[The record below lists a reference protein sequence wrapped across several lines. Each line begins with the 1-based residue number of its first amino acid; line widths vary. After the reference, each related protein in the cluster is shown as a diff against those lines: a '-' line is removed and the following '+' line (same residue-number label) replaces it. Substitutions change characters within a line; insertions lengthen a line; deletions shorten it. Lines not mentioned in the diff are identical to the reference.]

1 MMNAWRGLAYIARR
15 IRRTP
20 GLALAIVA
28 SIGLGI
34 AANATI
40 FSMVSKFILSPPPVG
55 EPSTL
60 LSLYTQ
66 QDGDRCCNHFP
77 WPLYRDVRDQAR
89 SFSGV
94 AGYYELLPAS
104 IGGTGDPERVWG
116 QAATANFFDVAQLS
130 MTYGRGFLG
139 AEENSQVIILGHSL
153 WQRRFASDP
162 AILGRTISLSGRPY
176 TVVGVA
182 PAGFHGLD
190 SILNPE
196 FWVPLGN
203 AESLVPNLPKREA
216 RDYHWIS
223 AIGRLQPGVTRTQ
236 AAAELDALAKR
247 LAIAYP
253 ASDKGNH
260 FLLDLAGSLPPNA
273 QPIVKLFLGA
283 LTVVALLVLCIACAN
298 VANLLLAQASS
309 RQKEMAVRL
318 ALGAS
323 RGQLMGQMLAESTVL
338 ALAGGILGFVLSVW
352 ATSALSAFHVP
363 APVPLDVGLTQDW
376 RVSLYT
382 FVLSLGAGLLFGL
395 APAWA
400 VSRPLLTNA
409 LKGEDALAR
418 PGRRWSLRSLLV
430 IAQVAMSLVLL
441 CATGLFLRS
450 LQRAAN
456 IDIGFR
462 SGGLLTMSIDPAVHG
477 YTAERTVQFL
487 SQLRRR
493 AAALPGVT
501 SAVITDI
508 VPLSGGHRGDAF
520 HIVGVPKSTLPDTLA
535 DLYMASPGY
544 FETLGIPRLAGR
556 DFANE
561 SATGTKVAIVNRAF
575 AERVFGTQNPIGQLI
590 NGGGVTYQVIGVAGN
605 IKSRTIGEDTRA
617 TLFRSI
623 DQSVAGDP
631 SVMGYTLVVSTS
643 GDPAALTPSVRD
655 AVRALDPTI
664 AVFNVA
670 TMQEHVRDALLL
682 PRLAGTLFGIFGGIG
697 LMLATVGLYGVI
709 SYSVSRRSREI
720 GIRMALGAQVG
731 AVQRLIVGQGM
742 LLTLIALALGL
753 PSAWIAAK
761 LASSFLYGV
770 SPHDLVT
777 FVAVP
782 VILAVVALLA
792 CWIPAR
798 RAARVDPQTVLRY
811 E

>member
-1 MMNAWRGLAYIARR
+1 MNVWREFAYISRR
-15 IRRTP
+15 IRRSP
-20 GLALAIVA
+20 GLALAIVV

-40 FSMVSKFILSPPPVG
+40 FSMVSKFVLSPPPVG

-60 LSLYTQ
+60 MGLYTQ

-77 WPLYRDVRDQAR
+77 WPLYRDVRDQVK

-94 AGYYELLPAS
+94 AGYFELLPAS
-104 IGGTGDPERVWG
+104 IGGAGEPERVWG

-130 MTYGRGFLG
+130 MVYGRGFLP
-139 AEENSQVIILGHSL
+139 AEEDRQVIVLGHNL

-162 AILGRTISLSGRPY
+162 AILGKTVSLSGRLY
-176 TVVGVA
+176 TVVGVT
-182 PAGFHGLD
+182 PVGFHGLD

-216 RDYHWIS
+216 REYHWIS
-223 AIGRLQPGVTRTQ
+223 AIGRLKPGVTRTQ
-236 AAAELDALAKR
+236 AGAELDALAKR
-247 LAIAYP
+247 LAVTYP

-260 FLLDLAGSLPPNA
+260 FVMDSAGALPPND
-273 QPIVKLFLGA
+273 QPIVKLFLGS
-283 LTVVALLVLCIACAN
+283 LSVVALLVLCIACAN

-323 RGQLMGQMLAESTVL
+323 RGQLVRQMLAESTLL
-338 ALAGGILGFVLSVW
+338 ALAGGTLGFALSVW
-352 ATSALSAFHVP
+352 ATSALSSFRLP
-363 APVPLDVGLTQDW
+363 APVPLDVTLTQDW

-382 FVLSLGAGLLFGL
+382 FMLSLGAGLLFGV
-395 APAWA
+395 APAWM
-400 VSRPLLTNA
+400 VSRPLLTSA

-418 PGRRWSLRSLLV
+418 PGRRFTLRSLLV
-430 IAQVAMSLVLL
+430 VVQVAMSLVLL

-462 SGGLLTMSIDPAVHG
+462 SGGMLTMSVDPAVHG
-477 YTAERTVQFL
+477 YSAERTVRFL
-487 SQLRRR
+487 TQLRER

-501 SAVITDI
+501 SAVMTDV
-508 VPLSGGHRGDAF
+508 VPLSGGNRSDAF
-520 HIVGVPKSTLPDTLA
+520 SVVGGPKSAPYTLA
-535 DLYMASPGY
+535 ELYMASPGY
-544 FETLGIPRLAGR
+544 FEAMGIPRLAGR

-575 AERVFGTQNPIGQLI
+575 AERAFGTQNPIGQLI
-590 NGGGVTYQVIGVAGN
+590 TGGGVTYQVIGVAGN

-617 TLFRSI
+617 MLFRPI

-631 SVMGYTLVVSTS
+631 SVMGYSLIVSTR
-643 GDPAALTPSVRD
+643 GDPAALTPSVRE
-655 AVRALDPTI
+655 AVRELDPTM

-670 TMQEHVRDALLL
+670 TMQEHIKDALFL
-682 PRLAGTLFGIFGGIG
+682 PRLAGILFGVFGAIG
-697 LMLATVGLYGVI
+697 LTLATVGLYGVVN
-709 SYSVSRRSREI
+709 YSVSRRTREI

-731 AVQRLIVGQGM
+731 AVQRLVVGQGL
-742 LLTLIALALGL
+742 LLTLIALAIGL
-753 PSAWIAAK
+753 PGAWMASR

-770 SPHDLVT
+770 SPHDVAT

-782 VILAVVALLA
+782 VILVAVALLA

>member
-1 MMNAWRGLAYIARR
+1 MNVWRELAYISRR

-20 GLALAIVA
+20 GLALAIVV

-40 FSMVSKFILSPPPVG
+40 FSMVSKFVLSPPPVG

-60 LSLYTQ
+60 MSLYTQ

-77 WPLYRDVRDQAR
+77 WPLYRDVRDQAK

-94 AGYYELLPAS
+94 AGYFELLPAS
-104 IGGTGDPERVWG
+104 IGGAGEPERVWG
-116 QAATANFFDVAQLS
+116 QAATANYFDVAQLP
-130 MTYGRGFLG
+130 MAYGRGFLP
-139 AEENSQVIILGHSL
+139 AEENLQVIVLGHNL

-162 AILGRTISLSGRPY
+162 AILGKTVSLSGRLF

-182 PAGFHGLD
+182 PVGFHGLD

-216 RDYHWIS
+216 REYHWIS
-223 AIGRLQPGVTRTQ
+223 AIGRLQPGVTRAG

-260 FLLDLAGSLPPNA
+260 FVMGYAGALPPND

-283 LTVVALLVLCIACAN
+283 LSVVALLVLCIACAN

-323 RGQLMGQMLAESTVL
+323 RGQLVRQMLAESTLL
-338 ALAGGILGFVLSVW
+338 ALAGGMLGFMLSVW
-352 ATSALSAFHVP
+352 ATSALSSFRLP
-363 APVPLDVGLTQDW
+363 APVPLDVTLKQDW

-382 FVLSLGAGLLFGL
+382 FVLSLGAGLLFGV

-400 VSRPLLTNA
+400 VSRPLLTSA

-418 PGRRWSLRSLLV
+418 PGRRWNLRSLLV

-450 LQRAAN
+450 LQSAAN
-456 IDIGFR
+456 INIGFR
-462 SGGLLTMSIDPAVHG
+462 SGGMLTMSVDPAVHG
-477 YTAERTVQFL
+477 YSAERTVRFL
-487 SQLRRR
+487 TQLRER

-501 SAVITDI
+501 SAVMTDV
-508 VPLSGGHRGDAF
+508 VPLSGGNRSDGF
-520 HIVGVPKSTLPDTLA
+520 SVVGGPKSAPFALA
-535 DLYMASPGY
+535 ELYMASPGY
-544 FETLGIPRLAGR
+544 FETMGIPRLAGR

-575 AERVFGTQNPIGQLI
+575 AERAFGTQNPVGQLI
-590 NGGGVTYQVIGVAGN
+590 IGAGVTYQVIGVVGN
-605 IKSRTIGEDTRA
+605 IKSRTLGEDTRA
-617 TLFRSI
+617 MLFRSI
-623 DQSVAGDP
+623 DQSVASDP
-631 SVMGYTLVVSTS
+631 SVMGYSLIVSTS
-643 GDPAALTPSVRD
+643 GDPAALTPSVRESI
-655 AVRALDPTI
+655 RALDPTM

-670 TMQEHVRDALLL
+670 TMQEHIKDALFL
-682 PRLAGTLFGIFGGIG
+682 PRLAGILFGVFGAIG
-697 LMLATVGLYGVI
+697 LTLATVGLYGVI

-742 LLTLIALALGL
+742 LLTLIALAIGL
-753 PSAWIAAK
+753 PGAWMASK

-770 SPHDLVT
+770 SPHDLAT

-782 VILAVVALLA
+782 IILFAVALLA

>member
-1 MMNAWRGLAYIARR
+1 MNAWRELAYIGRR

-40 FSMVSKFILSPPPVG
+40 FSMVNKFVLSPPPVG

-60 LSLYTQ
+60 MSLYTQ

-77 WPLYRDVRDQAR
+77 WPLYRDVRDHVK

-104 IGGTGDPERVWG
+104 IGGTGEPERVWG
-116 QAATANFFDVAQLS
+116 QAATANFFDVAQLP
-130 MTYGRGFLG
+130 MAHGRGFLP
-139 AEENSQVIILGHSL
+139 AEEQSQVIVLGHNL

-162 AILGRTISLSGRPY
+162 TILGKSISLSGRPY

-223 AIGRLQPGVTRTQ
+223 VIGRLQPGVTRAQ
-236 AAAELDALAKR
+236 ASAELDAMAKR

-260 FLLDLAGSLPPNA
+260 FVMDSAGSLPPND

-323 RGQLMGQMLAESTVL
+323 RGQLVRQILAESTLL
-338 ALAGGILGFVLSVW
+338 ALAGGMLGFVLSVW

-363 APVPLDVGLTQDW
+363 APVPLDVSLTQDW

-418 PGRRWSLRSLLV
+418 PGRRWSLRSMLV

-462 SGGLLTMSIDPAVHG
+462 SGGMLTMSVDPAVHG
-477 YTAERTVQFL
+477 YTAERTVRFL
-487 SQLRRR
+487 SQLRER

-501 SAVITDI
+501 SAVMTDV
-508 VPLSGGHRGDAF
+508 VPLSGGNRSDGF
-520 HIVGVPKSTLPDTLA
+520 HVVGGPKSTSPDTLA
-535 DLYMASPGY
+535 ELYMASPGY
-544 FETLGIPRLAGR
+544 FETMGISRLAGR

-590 NGGGVTYQVIGVAGN
+590 NGGGVTYQVIGVVGD

-617 TLFRSI
+617 LLFRSL

-631 SVMGYTLVVSTS
+631 SVMGYSLVVSTR
-643 GDPAALTPSVRD
+643 GDPAALTPSVRE
-655 AVRALDPTI
+655 AVRALDPTM

-670 TMQEHVRDALLL
+670 TMQEHVRDALFL

-697 LMLATVGLYGVI
+697 LLLATVGLYGVI
-709 SYSVSRRSREI
+709 SYSVSRRTREI

-753 PSAWIAAK
+753 PGAWIAAK

-782 VILAVVALLA
+782 FILAGVALLA

-798 RAARVDPQTVLRY
+798 RAALVDPQTVLHY

>member
-1 MMNAWRGLAYIARR
+1 MNVWRELAYIGRR
-15 IRRTP
+15 VRRTP
-20 GLALAIVA
+20 GLALAIVV

-40 FSMVSKFILSPPPVG
+40 FSMVSKFVLSRPPVG
-55 EPSTL
+55 DPSTL
-60 LSLYTQ
+60 MSLYTQ
-66 QDGDRCCNHFP
+66 QDGDRCCNHFS
-77 WPLYRDVRDQAR
+77 WPLYRDVRDQVK

-104 IGGTGDPERVWG
+104 IGGVGEPERVWG
-116 QAATANFFDVAQLS
+116 QAATANFFDVAQLA
-130 MTYGRGFLG
+130 MAHGRGFLP
-139 AEENSQVIILGHSL
+139 AEEDLQVIVLGHNL

-162 AILGRTISLSGRPY
+162 AILGKTVSLSGRLF

-182 PAGFHGLD
+182 PVGFHGLD

-223 AIGRLQPGVTRTQ
+223 AIARLQPGVTRAQ
-236 AAAELDALAKR
+236 ASAELDAMAKR
-247 LAIAYP
+247 LAVAYP

-260 FLLDLAGSLPPNA
+260 FVVDSAGSLPPND
-273 QPIVKLFLGA
+273 QPIVRLFLGA
-283 LTVVALLVLCIACAN
+283 LSVVALLVLCIACAN

-309 RQKEMAVRL
+309 RQKEIAVRL

-323 RGQLMGQMLAESTVL
+323 RGQLVRQMLAESTLL
-338 ALAGGILGFVLSVW
+338 ALAGGMLGFALSVW

-363 APVPLDVGLTQDW
+363 APVPLDVSLTQDW

-382 FVLSLGAGLLFGL
+382 FVLSVGAGLLFGL
-395 APAWA
+395 VPAWA
-400 VSRPLLTNA
+400 VSRPLLTSA

-462 SGGLLTMSIDPAVHG
+462 SGGMLTMSVDPAVHG
-477 YTAERTVQFL
+477 YSAERTVQFL
-487 SQLRRR
+487 TQLRQR
-493 AAALPGVT
+493 AATLPGVT
-501 SAVITDI
+501 SAVMTDV
-508 VPLSGGHRGDAF
+508 VPLSGGNRSDAF
-520 HIVGVPKSTLPDTLA
+520 SLVGGPKPTSQYTLA
-535 DLYMASPGY
+535 ELYMASPGY
-544 FETLGIPRLAGR
+544 FEAMGIPRLAGR

-561 SATGTKVAIVNRAF
+561 SATGTKVAIINRAL
-575 AERVFGTQNPIGQLI
+575 AERLFGAQNPIGQLI
-590 NGGGVTYQVIGVAGN
+590 SGGGVTYQVIGVVGN

-617 TLFRSI
+617 MLFRSI

-631 SVMGYTLVVSTS
+631 SVMGYSLIVSTR
-643 GDPAALTPSVRD
+643 GDPAALTSSVRD
-655 AVRALDPTI
+655 AVRTLDPTM

-670 TMQEHVRDALLL
+670 TMQEHVKDALFL
-682 PRLAGTLFGIFGGIG
+682 PRLAGTLFGVFGAIG
-697 LMLATVGLYGVI
+697 LTLATVGLYGVI
-709 SYSVSRRSREI
+709 SYSVSRRTREI

-731 AVQRLIVGQGM
+731 AVQRLIVGQGL
-742 LLTLIALALGL
+742 LLTAIALALGL
-753 PSAWIAAK
+753 PGAWMASK

-770 SPHDLVT
+770 SPHDLAT

-782 VILAVVALLA
+782 IILVAVALFA

>member
-1 MMNAWRGLAYIARR
+1 VNVWRDLTYIGRR
-15 IRRTP
+15 IWRTP
-20 GLALAIVA
+20 GLALAIVV

-40 FSMVSKFILSPPPVG
+40 FSMVSKFVLSPPPVG
-55 EPSTL
+55 DPSTL
-60 LSLYTQ
+60 MGLYTQ

-77 WPLYRDVRDQAR
+77 SPLYRDVRDQAK

-104 IGGTGDPERVWG
+104 ISGAGEPERVWG
-116 QAATANFFDVAQLS
+116 QAGTANFFDVAQLP
-130 MTYGRGFLG
+130 MAYGRGFLPG
-139 AEENSQVIILGHSL
+139 EEDRQVIVLGHTL

-162 AILGRTISLSGRPY
+162 AILGKTVSLSGRPY

-223 AIGRLQPGVTRTQ
+223 VIARLQTGATRTQ
-236 AAAELDALAKR
+236 AVAELDALAKR

-260 FLLDLAGSLPPNA
+260 FVMDSTGALPPND

-283 LTVVALLVLCIACAN
+283 LSLVALLVLCIACAN

-323 RGQLMGQMLAESTVL
+323 RGQLVRQMLAESALL
-338 ALAGGILGFVLSVW
+338 ALAGGMLGFELSVW

-363 APVPLDVGLTQDW
+363 APVPLDVSLTQDW

-382 FVLSLGAGLLFGL
+382 FLLSLGAGLLFGL
-395 APAWA
+395 APACA
-400 VSRPLLTNA
+400 VSRPLLTSA

-418 PGRRWSLRSLLV
+418 PGRRWSLRSILV
-430 IAQVAMSLVLL
+430 IAQVAMSLILL

-462 SGGLLTMSIDPAVHG
+462 SGGMLTMSVDPALHG
-477 YTAERTVQFL
+477 YSADRTVRFL
-487 SQLRRR
+487 TQLRQS
-493 AAALPGVT
+493 AAVLPGAT
-501 SAVITDI
+501 SAVMTDV
-508 VPLSGGHRGDAF
+508 VPLSGGNRSDAF
-520 HIVGVPKSTLPDTLA
+520 SIVGSSKPASAYTLA
-535 DLYMASPGY
+535 ELYMASPGY
-544 FETLGIPRLAGR
+544 FETMGIPRLAGR
-556 DFANE
+556 DFSNE
-561 SATGTKVAIVNRAF
+561 PPTGTKVAIVNRAF
-575 AERVFGTQNPIGQLI
+575 AERLFGTQNPVGQMI
-590 NGGGVTYQVIGVAGN
+590 TGAGVTYQVVGVVGN

-617 TLFRSI
+617 MLFRPI
-623 DQSVAGDP
+623 EQSVAGDP
-631 SVMGYTLVVSTS
+631 SVMGYSLIVSTR
-643 GDPAALTPSVRD
+643 GDPAMLTSSVRD
-655 AVRALDPTI
+655 AVRALDPTM

-670 TMQEHVRDALLL
+670 TMQEHVKDALFL
-682 PRLAGTLFGIFGGIG
+682 PRLAGTLFGIFGAIG
-697 LMLATVGLYGVI
+697 LTLATVGLYGVI
-709 SYSVSRRSREI
+709 SYSVSRRTREI

-742 LLTLIALALGL
+742 LLTLIALGLGL
-753 PSAWIAAK
+753 PGAWMASK

-770 SPHDLVT
+770 SPHDLTT

-782 VILAVVALLA
+782 IVLVGVALLA

>member
-1 MMNAWRGLAYIARR
+1 MSTWRELAYIARR
-15 IRRTP
+15 IRRTV
-20 GLALAIVA
+20 GVALAIVV

-40 FSMVSKFILSPPPVG
+40 FSMVSKFVLSPPPVG

-77 WPLYRDVRDQAR
+77 WPLYRDVRDQAK

-139 AEENSQVIILGHSL
+139 AEENSQVIVLGHSL

-162 AILGRTISLSGRPY
+162 AILGKAVTLSGRPF
-176 TVVGVA
+176 TVVGVT

-223 AIGRLQPGVTRTQ
+223 VIGRLQPGVNRTQ

-260 FLLDLAGSLPPNA
+260 FVMDSAGSLPPSA
-273 QPIVKLFLGA
+273 QSIVKLFLGA

-323 RGQLMGQMLAESTVL
+323 RGQLMRQMLAESTLL
-338 ALAGGILGFVLSVW
+338 ALAGGMLGFVLSIW

-363 APVPLDVGLTQDW
+363 SPVPLDVSLTQDW

-382 FVLSLGAGLLFGL
+382 FMLSLGAGVLFGL

-477 YTAERTVQFL
+477 YTAERTVQFV
-487 SQLRRR
+487 SQLRQR

-508 VPLSGGHRGDAF
+508 VPLSGGHRSEGF
-520 HIVGVPKSTLPDTLA
+520 QVVGKTGRTNSVPFA
-535 DLYMASPGY
+535 ELYMASPGY
-544 FETLGIPRLAGR
+544 FETMGIPRLAGS
-556 DFANE
+556 DFAHE
-561 SATGTKVAIVNRAF
+561 SPTGTKVAVVNRAF
-575 AERVFGTQNPIGQLI
+575 AEKAFGAQNPIGQI
-590 NGGGVTYQVIGVAGN
+590 VSGGGVTYQVIGVVGD
-605 IKSRTIGEDTRA
+605 IKSRTIGEDMRPL
-617 TLFRSI
+617 LFRSI
-623 DQSVAGDP
+623 DQSIASDP
-631 SVMGYTLVVSTS
+631 SVMGYTLIVSTR

-670 TMQEHVRDALLL
+670 TMQEHVKDALFL

-709 SYSVSRRSREI
+709 SYSVSRRTREI
-720 GIRMALGAQVG
+720 GIRMALGAQIG

-742 LLTLIALALGL
+742 ILTLIALAVGL
-753 PSAWIAAK
+753 PGAWMASK

-770 SPHDLVT
+770 RPHDLLT
-777 FVAVP
+777 FIAVP
-782 VILAVVALLA
+782 LILLAVALLA

>member
-1 MMNAWRGLAYIARR
+1 L
-15 IRRTP
+15 P
-20 GLALAIVA
+20 GLALAIVV

-40 FSMVSKFILSPPPVG
+40 FSMVSKFVLSPPPVG

-60 LSLYTQ
+60 MGLYTQ

-77 WPLYRDVRDQAR
+77 WPLYRDIRDQVK

-104 IGGTGDPERVWG
+104 VGGTGEPERVWG

-130 MTYGRGFLG
+130 MAYGRGFLP
-139 AEENSQVIILGHSL
+139 AEEDRQVVVLGHNL

-162 AILGRTISLSGRPY
+162 AILGKTVSLSGRLY

-182 PAGFHGLD
+182 PVGFHGLD

-216 RDYHWIS
+216 REYHWIS

-247 LAIAYP
+247 LATAYP
-253 ASDKGNH
+253 ASDKGNR
-260 FLLDLAGSLPPNA
+260 FVMDSAGSLPPND

-283 LTVVALLVLCIACAN
+283 LSVVALLVLCIACAN

-309 RQKEMAVRL
+309 WQKEMAVRL

-323 RGQLMGQMLAESTVL
+323 RGQLVRQMLAESTLL
-338 ALAGGILGFVLSVW
+338 ALAGGMLGFALSVW
-352 ATSALSAFHVP
+352 ATSALSAFRLP
-363 APVPLDVGLTQDW
+363 APVPLDVSLTQDW

-382 FVLSLGAGLLFGL
+382 FVLSLGAGVLFGV

-400 VSRPLLTNA
+400 VSRPLLTSA

-418 PGRRWSLRSLLV
+418 PGRRWNLRSLLV

-441 CATGLFLRS
+441 CAAGLFLRS

-462 SGGLLTMSIDPAVHG
+462 SGGMLTMSVDPAVHG
-477 YTAERTVQFL
+477 YSAERTVRFL
-487 SQLRRR
+487 TQLRER
-493 AAALPGVT
+493 AAGLPGVT
-501 SAVITDI
+501 SAVMTDV
-508 VPLSGGHRGDAF
+508 VPLSGGNRSDAF
-520 HIVGVPKSTLPDTLA
+520 SVVGGPKSAPYTLTE
-535 DLYMASPGY
+535 LYMASPGY
-544 FETLGIPRLAGR
+544 FETMGIPRLAGR

-575 AERVFGTQNPIGQLI
+575 AERAFGTQNPVGQLI
-590 NGGGVTYQVIGVAGN
+590 TGAGVTYQVIGVVGN
-605 IKSRTIGEDTRA
+605 IKSRTLGEDTRA
-617 TLFRSI
+617 MLFRSI
-623 DQSVAGDP
+623 DQSVASDP
-631 SVMGYTLVVSTS
+631 SVMGYSLIVGTR
-643 GDPAALTPSVRD
+643 GDPATLTPSVRETI
-655 AVRALDPTI
+655 RALDPTM

-670 TMQEHVRDALLL
+670 TMQEHIKDALFL
-682 PRLAGTLFGIFGGIG
+682 PRLAGILFGVFGAIG
-697 LMLATVGLYGVI
+697 LTLATIGLYGVI
-709 SYSVSRRSREI
+709 SYSVSRRTREI

-731 AVQRLIVGQGM
+731 AVQRLVVGQGL
-742 LLTLIALALGL
+742 LLTLIALAIGL
-753 PSAWIAAK
+753 PGAWIASK

-770 SPHDLVT
+770 SPHDLAT

-782 VILAVVALLA
+782 VLLVAVALLA

>member
-1 MMNAWRGLAYIARR
+1 MGVWREFAYIARR

-40 FSMVSKFILSPPPVG
+40 FSMVSKFVLSPPPVG

-60 LSLYTQ
+60 MSLYTQ

-77 WPLYRDVRDQAR
+77 WPLYRDVRDQAK

-104 IGGTGDPERVWG
+104 IGGAGEPERVWG

-130 MTYGRGFLG
+130 MAHGRGFLQ
-139 AEENSQVIILGHSL
+139 AEEDLQVIVLGHNL
-153 WQRRFASDP
+153 WQRRFASDT
-162 AILGRTISLSGRPY
+162 AILGKTVSLSGRPY

-216 RDYHWIS
+216 REYHWIS
-223 AIGRLQPGVTRTQ
+223 VIGRLQPGVTRTQ
-236 AAAELDALAKR
+236 ARAELDALAKR
-247 LAIAYP
+247 LAIVYP

-260 FLLDLAGSLPPNA
+260 FVMDSAGSLPPND

-318 ALGAS
+318 VLGAS
-323 RGQLMGQMLAESTVL
+323 RGQLVRQMLAESTLL
-338 ALAGGILGFVLSVW
+338 ALAGGMLGFALSVW
-352 ATSALSAFHVP
+352 ATSALSAFHLP
-363 APVPLDVGLTQDW
+363 APVPLDVSLTQDW

-462 SGGLLTMSIDPAVHG
+462 SGGMLTMSVDPAVHG
-477 YTAERTVQFL
+477 YTAERTVRFL
-487 SQLRRR
+487 SQLRER

-501 SAVITDI
+501 SAVITDV
-508 VPLSGGHRGDAF
+508 VPLSGGNRSDGF
-520 HIVGVPKSTLPDTLA
+520 RVVGGPKSTSPDTLA
-535 DLYMASPGY
+535 ELYMASPGY
-544 FETLGIPRLAGR
+544 FGTMGIPRLAGR

-561 SATGTKVAIVNRAF
+561 SATGTKAAIVNRAF
-575 AERVFGTQNPIGQLI
+575 AERVFGTRNPIGQI
-590 NGGGVTYQVIGVAGN
+590 VSGGGVTYQVIGVVGN

-617 TLFRSI
+617 LLFRSI

-631 SVMGYTLVVSTS
+631 SVMGYSLIVSTS
-643 GDPAALTPSVRD
+643 GDPAALAPSVRE
-655 AVRALDPTI
+655 AVRALDPTM

-670 TMQEHVRDALLL
+670 TMQEHVRDALFL

-697 LMLATVGLYGVI
+697 LLLATVGLYGVI
-709 SYSVSRRSREI
+709 SYSVSRRTREI

-753 PSAWIAAK
+753 PGAWIAAR

-782 VILAVVALLA
+782 FVLAAVALLA

>member
-1 MMNAWRGLAYIARR
+1 MNVWRELAYIGRR
-15 IRRTP
+15 IRRAP
-20 GLALAIVA
+20 GLVLAIVV

-40 FSMVSKFILSPPPVG
+40 FSMVSKFVLSRPPVG
-55 EPSTL
+55 DPSTL
-60 LSLYTQ
+60 MSLYTQ
-66 QDGDRCCNHFP
+66 QHGDRCCNHFS
-77 WPLYRDVRDQAR
+77 WPLYRDVRGQAK

-104 IGGTGDPERVWG
+104 IGGVGEPERVWG
-116 QAATANFFDVAQLS
+116 QAATANFFDVAQLA
-130 MTYGRGFLG
+130 MAHGRGFLPV
-139 AEENSQVIILGHSL
+139 EEDLQVIVLGHNL

-162 AILGRTISLSGRPY
+162 AILGKTVSLSGRLF

-182 PAGFHGLD
+182 PIGFHGLD

-223 AIGRLQPGVTRTQ
+223 VIGRLHTGVTRTK
-236 AAAELDALAKR
+236 AAAELDAMAKR

-260 FLLDLAGSLPPNA
+260 FVMDSAGSLPPND

-323 RGQLMGQMLAESTVL
+323 RGQLVRQMLAESTLL
-338 ALAGGILGFVLSVW
+338 ALAGGMLGFALSVW
-352 ATSALSAFHVP
+352 ATSALSAFRLP
-363 APVPLDVGLTQDW
+363 APVPLDVSLTQDW

-382 FVLSLGAGLLFGL
+382 FVLSLGAGLLFGV

-462 SGGLLTMSIDPAVHG
+462 SGGMLTMSVDPAVHG
-477 YTAERTVQFL
+477 YSTEHTVQFL
-487 SQLRRR
+487 TQLRQR
-493 AAALPGVT
+493 AATLPGVT
-501 SAVITDI
+501 SAVMTDV
-508 VPLSGGHRGDAF
+508 VPLSGGNRSDAF
-520 HIVGVPKSTLPDTLA
+520 SVVGGPKPTSLYTLA
-535 DLYMASPGY
+535 ELYMASPGY
-544 FETLGIPRLAGR
+544 FETMGISRLSGR

-561 SATGTKVAIVNRAF
+561 SATGTKVAIINRAF
-575 AERVFGTQNPIGQLI
+575 AERLFGAQNPIGQLI
-590 NGGGVTYQVIGVAGN
+590 SGGGVTFQVIGVVGN

-617 TLFRSI
+617 MLFRSI
-623 DQSVAGDP
+623 DQSIAGDP
-631 SVMGYTLVVSTS
+631 SVMGYSLIVSTR
-643 GDPAALTPSVRD
+643 GDPAALTPSVRE
-655 AVRALDPTI
+655 AVRALDPTM

-670 TMQEHVRDALLL
+670 TMQEHVKDALFL

-697 LMLATVGLYGVI
+697 LTLATVGLYGVI
-709 SYSVSRRSREI
+709 SYSVSRRTREI

-731 AVQRLIVGQGM
+731 AVQRLIVGQGL
-742 LLTLIALALGL
+742 LLTAIALALGL
-753 PSAWIAAK
+753 PGAWMASK

-770 SPHDLVT
+770 SPHDLAT

-782 VILAVVALLA
+782 VILVAVALLA

>member
-1 MMNAWRGLAYIARR
+1 MGAWREFAYIARR
-15 IRRTP
+15 IRRIP

-40 FSMVSKFILSPPPVG
+40 FSMVSKFVLSPPPVG

-60 LSLYTQ
+60 MSLYTQ

-77 WPLYRDVRDQAR
+77 WPLYRDVRDQAK

-104 IGGTGDPERVWG
+104 IGGTGEPERVWG
-116 QAATANFFDVAQLS
+116 QAATANYFDVAQLP
-130 MTYGRGFLG
+130 MMHGRGFLP
-139 AEENSQVIILGHSL
+139 AEEDLQVIVLGHNL

-162 AILGRTISLSGRPY
+162 AILGKTISLSGRPY

-223 AIGRLQPGVTRTQ
+223 AIARLQPGVTRTQ
-236 AAAELDALAKR
+236 AAAQLDALAKR

-260 FLLDLAGSLPPNA
+260 FVMDSAGALPPND
-273 QPIVKLFLGA
+273 QPIVKLFLGS

-323 RGQLMGQMLAESTVL
+323 RAQLVRQMLAESTLL
-338 ALAGGILGFVLSVW
+338 ALAGGMLGFTLSIW

-363 APVPLDVGLTQDW
+363 APVPLDVSLTQDW

-382 FVLSLGAGLLFGL
+382 FMLSLGAGLLFGL

-400 VSRPLLTNA
+400 VSRPLLTSA

-418 PGRRWSLRSLLV
+418 PGRRWRMLRSILV

-450 LQRAAN
+450 LQRAAS
-456 IDIGFR
+456 IDVGFR
-462 SGGLLTMSIDPAVHG
+462 SGGMLTMSVDPAVHG
-477 YTAERTVQFL
+477 YTAEQTVRFL
-487 SQLRRR
+487 SLLRER

-501 SAVITDI
+501 SAVMTDV
-508 VPLSGGHRGDAF
+508 VPLSGGNRSDAF
-520 HIVGVPKSTLPDTLA
+520 TIVGGLP
-535 DLYMASPGY
+535 
-544 FETLGIPRLAGR
+544 
-556 DFANE
+556 
-561 SATGTKVAIVNRAF
+561 
-575 AERVFGTQNPIGQLI
+575 NPSSSLHARG
-590 NGGGVTYQVIGVAGN
+590 A
-605 IKSRTIGEDTRA
+605 
-617 TLFRSI
+617 
-623 DQSVAGDP
+623 
-631 SVMGYTLVVSTS
+631 
-643 GDPAALTPSVRD
+643 
-655 AVRALDPTI
+655 
-664 AVFNVA
+664 
-670 TMQEHVRDALLL
+670 
-682 PRLAGTLFGIFGGIG
+682 
-697 LMLATVGLYGVI
+697 LYGI
-709 SYSVSRRSREI
+709 
-720 GIRMALGAQVG
+720 A
-731 AVQRLIVGQGM
+731 RL
-742 LLTLIALALGL
+742 L
-753 PSAWIAAK
+753 
-761 LASSFLYGV
+761 
-770 SPHDLVT
+770 
-777 FVAVP
+777 
-782 VILAVVALLA
+782 
-792 CWIPAR
+792 
-798 RAARVDPQTVLRY
+798 
-811 E
+811 

>member
-1 MMNAWRGLAYIARR
+1 MGAWRELAYIARR
-15 IRRTP
+15 VRRMP

-40 FSMVSKFILSPPPVG
+40 FSMVSKFVLSPPPVG

-60 LSLYTQ
+60 MSLYTQ

-77 WPLYRDVRDQAR
+77 WPLYRDVRDQAK

-104 IGGTGDPERVWG
+104 IGGFGEPERVWG
-116 QAATANFFDVAQLS
+116 QAATANFFDVAELP
-130 MTYGRGFLG
+130 MAHGRGFVP
-139 AEENSQVIILGHSL
+139 AEEDLQVIVLGHNL

-162 AILGRTISLSGRPY
+162 AILGKTISLSGRPY

-203 AESLVPNLPKREA
+203 AESLVPNLPKRDA

-223 AIGRLQPGVTRTQ
+223 AIARLQPGVTRTQ
-236 AAAELDALAKR
+236 ASAELDALAKR
-247 LAIAYP
+247 LAMAYP

-260 FLLDLAGSLPPNA
+260 FVMALAGSLPPND

-323 RGQLMGQMLAESTVL
+323 RGQLVRQMLAESTLL
-338 ALAGGILGFVLSVW
+338 ALAGGMLGFVLSVW

-363 APVPLDVGLTQDW
+363 APIPLDVSLSQDW

-382 FVLSLGAGLLFGL
+382 FLLSLGAGLLFGL

-400 VSRPLLTNA
+400 VSRPLLTSA

-487 SQLRRR
+487 SQLRQR

-508 VPLSGGHRGDAF
+508 VPLSGGHRGEAF
-520 HIVGVPKSTLPDTLA
+520 HIVGGPKSTLPDTLA

-544 FETLGIPRLAGR
+544 FETIGIPRLAGR

-575 AERVFGTQNPIGQLI
+575 AQRVFGTQNPIGQLI
-590 NGGGVTYQVIGVAGN
+590 NGGGVTYQIIGVAGN

-623 DQSVAGDP
+623 DQSVADDP
-631 SVMGYTLVVSTS
+631 SVMGYTLIVSTR

-655 AVRALDPTI
+655 AVRALDPTM
-664 AVFNVA
+664 AVFNVE
-670 TMQEHVRDALLL
+670 TMQEHVKDALFL

-709 SYSVSRRSREI
+709 SYSVSRRTREI

-753 PSAWIAAK
+753 PGAWMAAR

-770 SPHDLVT
+770 SPHDLAT

-782 VILAVVALLA
+782 FILAAVAFLA

>member
-1 MMNAWRGLAYIARR
+1 MNLWRELAYISRR
-15 IRRTP
+15 IRRSP
-20 GLALAIVA
+20 GLALAIVV

-60 LSLYTQ
+60 MGLYTQ
-66 QDGDRCCNHFP
+66 QDGDRCCNHFS
-77 WPLYRDVRDQAR
+77 WPLYRDVRDQAK

-94 AGYYELLPAS
+94 AGYFELLPAS
-104 IGGTGDPERVWG
+104 IGGVGEPERVWG
-116 QAATANFFDVAQLS
+116 QAATANFFDVAQLP
-130 MTYGRGFLG
+130 MAYGRGFLST
-139 AEENSQVIILGHSL
+139 EEDRQVIVLGHNL

-162 AILGRTISLSGRPY
+162 AILGKTVSLSGRLF

-182 PAGFHGLD
+182 PIGFHGLD

-216 RDYHWIS
+216 REYHWIS
-223 AIGRLQPGVTRTQ
+223 AIGRLQPGVTRIQ
-236 AAAELDALAKR
+236 AAAELDAMAKR

-260 FLLDLAGSLPPNA
+260 FVMDSAGSLPPND

-323 RGQLMGQMLAESTVL
+323 RGQLVRQMLAESTLL
-338 ALAGGILGFVLSVW
+338 ALAGGMLGFALSVW
-352 ATSALSAFHVP
+352 ATSALSAFRLP
-363 APVPLDVGLTQDW
+363 APVPLDVNLTHDW

-382 FVLSLGAGLLFGL
+382 FVLSLGAGLLFGV

-418 PGRRWSLRSLLV
+418 PGRRLNLRSLLV
-430 IAQVAMSLVLL
+430 IVQVTMSLVLL

-462 SGGLLTMSIDPAVHG
+462 SGGMLTMSVDPAVHG
-477 YTAERTVQFL
+477 YSAERTVRFL
-487 SQLRRR
+487 TQLRER
-493 AAALPGVT
+493 AAALPGAT
-501 SAVITDI
+501 SAVMTDV
-508 VPLSGGHRGDAF
+508 VPLSGGNRSDGF
-520 HIVGVPKSTLPDTLA
+520 TVVGAQKSASQFTLA
-535 DLYMASPGY
+535 ELYMASPGY
-544 FETLGIPRLAGR
+544 FETMGIPRLAGR

-561 SATGTKVAIVNRAF
+561 SATGTKVAIVNREF
-575 AERVFGTQNPIGQLI
+575 AERAFGTQNPVGQLI
-590 NGGGVTYQVIGVAGN
+590 IGAGVTYQVIGVVGN
-605 IKSRTIGEDTRA
+605 IKSRTLGEDTRA
-617 TLFRSI
+617 MLFRSI
-623 DQSVAGDP
+623 DQSVASDP
-631 SVMGYTLVVSTS
+631 SVMGYSLIVSTA
-643 GDPAALTPSVRD
+643 GDPGALTPSVRETI
-655 AVRALDPTI
+655 RTLDPTM

-670 TMQEHVRDALLL
+670 TMQEHIKDALFL
-682 PRLAGTLFGIFGGIG
+682 PRLAGILFGVFGAIG
-697 LMLATVGLYGVI
+697 LTLATVGLYGVI
-709 SYSVSRRSREI
+709 SYSVSRRTREI

-731 AVQRLIVGQGM
+731 AVQRLVVGQG
-742 LLTLIALALGL
+742 LVLTLIALAIGL
-753 PSAWIAAK
+753 PGAWMASR

-770 SPHDLVT
+770 SPHDLAT

-782 VILAVVALLA
+782 IILVAVALLA

>member
-1 MMNAWRGLAYIARR
+1 MNVWREFAYIGRR

-20 GLALAIVA
+20 GLALAIVV

-40 FSMVSKFILSPPPVG
+40 FSMVSKFVLSPPPVG
-55 EPSTL
+55 DPSTL
-60 LSLYTQ
+60 MSLYTQ

-77 WPLYRDVRDQAR
+77 WPLFRDVRDQAK

-104 IGGTGDPERVWG
+104 IGGAGEPERVWG
-116 QAATANFFDVAQLS
+116 QAATANFFDVAQLP
-130 MTYGRGFLG
+130 MAYGRGFLP
-139 AEENSQVIILGHSL
+139 AEENLQVIVLGHNL

-162 AILGRTISLSGRPY
+162 AILGKTISLSGRLF

-182 PAGFHGLD
+182 PIGFHGLD

-216 RDYHWIS
+216 REYHWIS

-260 FLLDLAGSLPPNA
+260 FVMGYAGALPPND

-323 RGQLMGQMLAESTVL
+323 RGQLVRQMLAESTLL
-338 ALAGGILGFVLSVW
+338 ALAGGLLGFALSVW
-352 ATSALSAFHVP
+352 ATSALSAFRLP
-363 APVPLDVGLTQDW
+363 APVPLDVSLTQVW

-382 FVLSLGAGLLFGL
+382 FVLSVGAGLLFGV

-400 VSRPLLTNA
+400 VSRPLLTSA

-418 PGRRWSLRSLLV
+418 PGRRWNLRSLLV

-462 SGGLLTMSIDPAVHG
+462 SGGMLTISVDPAVHG
-477 YTAERTVQFL
+477 YSAERTVRFL
-487 SQLRRR
+487 AQLRER

-501 SAVITDI
+501 SAVMTDV
-508 VPLSGGHRGDAF
+508 VPLSGGNRSDGF
-520 HIVGVPKSTLPDTLA
+520 SVVGGPKPATAYTLA
-535 DLYMASPGY
+535 ELYMASPGY
-544 FETLGIPRLAGR
+544 FETMGIPRLAGR

-561 SATGTKVAIVNRAF
+561 SVTGPKVAIVNQAF
-575 AERVFGTQNPIGQLI
+575 ATRVFGAQNPIGQLI
-590 NGGGVTYQVIGVAGN
+590 NGAGVTYQVVGVVGN

-617 TLFRSI
+617 MLFRPI
-623 DQSVAGDP
+623 EQSVAGDP
-631 SVMGYTLVVSTS
+631 SVMGYSLIVSTS
-643 GDPAALTPSVRD
+643 GDPTALTSSVRE
-655 AVRALDPTI
+655 AVRALDPTM

-670 TMQEHVRDALLL
+670 TMQEHVKDALFL
-682 PRLAGTLFGIFGGIG
+682 PRLAGMLFGIFGAIG
-697 LMLATVGLYGVI
+697 LTLATVGLYGVI
-709 SYSVSRRSREI
+709 SYSVSRRTREI

-731 AVQRLIVGQGM
+731 AVQRLVVGQG
-742 LLTLIALALGL
+742 LVLTLIALAVGL
-753 PSAWIAAK
+753 PGAWMASK

-770 SPHDLVT
+770 SPHDLAT
-777 FVAVP
+777 FVAAP
-782 VILAVVALLA
+782 IILVGVALLA